1 MADELV
7 EKVRYEA
14 DITDLMSKL
23 DRLEAKQAGVE
34 TATKD
39 VSQKSSGHWQ
49 KVGQG
54 VGIAAAA
61 ATGGTLLI
69 AGAAAK
75 FGPMILEQGAQ
86 IDALGK
92 KSATVF
98 EGSLPT
104 VQKWAA
110 ENAKSMGM
118 TKAEVVGLA
127 AGVGDLLKPMGFT
140 ADQAGQMSTDM
151 LNLSGA
157 LSAWSG
163 GSKSAAEVS
172 DIMTAA
178 LLGERD
184 GLKGLGISISE
195 ADVQARLARDGKD
208 KLTGAALEQ
217 AKALATQQLIMEK
230 STDAQKAWADG
241 SMDGIKAQNESKA
254 SIAQLKETLITGLYP
269 ALSGVLPY
277 IGKAAEWLGQ
287 KLPFAMAAVKSWVDQ
302 NWPAIKEA
310 IGQAIDGIRT
320 GIEGFITF
328 INDAWDKWGTRIMAV
343 VDVVWPY
350 ITTTIGNAIEMIRGV
365 IKVVT
370 DLIRGD
376 WEGVWNGLVQIV
388 SAVWDQI
395 KNYVSTAI
403 ALVKLT
409 LSNAWDGI
417 RVAASAA
424 WDGIKGVISGAWE
437 GIKTNVSNA
446 VLAVV
451 NYVRDIPTKIGD
463 LASSFA
469 TAGKNIASAMVD
481 GIADGVE
488 SLLSKATDVAKQFAN
503 VLIDFINV
511 NIIGK
516 INSALEFTIPG
527 PFGTSYTIDPKDI
540 PNIPRFKF
548 HEGGVVP
555 GSSSGAD
562 VLALLRPREMVLTEE
577 QQKALGL
584 MANGAGH
591 PSVHIE
597 HMHVDGGR
605 DGARRF
611 FDEGLWR
618 VAG

>member
-14 DITDLMSKL
+14 DITDLMSKM
-23 DRLEAKQAGVE
+23 DRLEGRQGDLG
-34 TATKD
+34 TSTKD
-39 VSQKSSGHWQ
+39 VTDKSSRHWQ

-61 ATGGTLLI
+61 AAGGTILI

-86 IDALGK
+86 LDALGK

-118 TKAEVVGLA
+118 TRAEVVGLA

-163 GSKSAAEVS
+163 GTKSAAEVS

-195 ADVQARLARDGKD
+195 ADVQARLARDGTD

-217 AKALATQQLIMEK
+217 AKALATQQLIVEK
-230 STDAQKAWADG
+230 STDAQKAWANG

-269 ALSGVLPY
+269 ALAGVLPY
-277 IGKAAEWLGQ
+277 VAQAAEWLGE
-287 KLPFAMAAVKSWVDQ
+287 KLPIAMAAVKAWVDE

-320 GIEGFITF
+320 GIEGFVTF
-328 INDAWDKWGTRIMAV
+328 IGDAWDKWGTRIMEV

-350 ITTTIGNAIEMIRGV
+350 IQRTVGNAIEIIRGV

-376 WEGVWNGLVQIV
+376 WDGVWNGILQIV
-388 SAVWDQI
+388 SAVWEQI
-395 KNYVSTAI
+395 KAYVSTAI
-403 ALVKLT
+403 GLVKLA

-417 RVAASAA
+417 KVAASAA

-446 VLAVV
+446 VLAIV
-451 NYVRDIPTKIGD
+451 NYVRDIPDKLGD
-463 LASSFA
+463 LVSSFA

-481 GIADGVE
+481 GIGE
-488 SLLSKATDVAKQFAN
+488 GIKSLLSKATDTAKAFAN
-503 VLIDFINV
+503 VIIDFINR
-511 NIIGK
+511 NIIDK
-516 INSALEFTIPG
+516 INNALEFKIEG
-527 PFGTSYTIDPKDI
+527 PFGVKINIDPPDI
-540 PNIPRFKF
+540 PNIPKF
-548 HEGGVVP
+548 HSGGIVP
-555 GSSSGAD
+555 GSTSGRD
-562 VLALLRPREMVLTEE
+562 VMALLRPGEGVFTQDQMRV
-577 QQKALGL
+577 
-584 MANGAGH
+584 MASLIGQTGTGTGTQFNGPVTFTTGTQS
-591 PSVHIE
+591 P
-597 HMHVDGGR
+597 
-605 DGARRF
+605 RRF
-611 FDEGLWR
+611 YDEALWR